1 MLTFEQFY
9 KEFLAEAINPNNEDI
24 FYYSVTRDENHIS
37 TAAGYPVFSDQ
48 NPNVVAG
55 ILKTPSNTNLI
66 DSFKQKTIN
75 HTTIVTKPALGYW
88 LKSTDDQ
95 NTKNNILHAA
105 RDKIQNANNDEK
117 NLFIVSREI
126 AANLGKK
133 YVGNSDNT
141 LLLNIESGEKW
152 NRNVM
157 GDIQAALP
165 IKRDNEKNI
174 QQRPAQTALKK
185 TFDRK
190 FLTDLRFKI
199 LNRQNFDTGKKAFY
213 YDILSKILN
222 ENEHENELKQI
233 YLDANEIVLPAHFEI
248 NNYTPKVSKDKVSK
262 LISYCDN
269 LYNINNTGRVIPEA
283 IPNYER
289 FVKADYEGVIRNL
302 TRLKDNEKIGGGRVD
317 SSRVKK
323 DIAPSITVFLQT
335 ARVNNQIAHV
345 VVIDDN
351 INQGD
356 TYEEINNKII
366 ATYGANLNSI
376 TWIVGIMKINPPMPP
391 QQQAVLQAQIA
402 PQAQQDIMEIKYPIK
417 KEDLAKLLNIKEY
430 RINAVLIKK
439 RIPPNELRDYRV
451 KTAESL
457 SDILKELYKAEG
469 RRFKI
474 LQAVDELTLTEK
486 QKTINNIA
494 DLFKANRN
502 NFLVFA
508 RRKLNDSSL
517 QGYSTIDNNKSRI
530 LYSDYLE
537 ELTITITT

>member
-1 MLTFEQFY
+1 
-9 KEFLAEAINPNNEDI
+9 
-24 FYYSVTRDENHIS
+24 
-37 TAAGYPVFSDQ
+37 
-48 NPNVVAG
+48 
-55 ILKTPSNTNLI
+55 
-66 DSFKQKTIN
+66 
-75 HTTIVTKPALGYW
+75 
-88 LKSTDDQ
+88 
-95 NTKNNILHAA
+95 
-105 RDKIQNANNDEK
+105 
-117 NLFIVSREI
+117 
-126 AANLGKK
+126 
-133 YVGNSDNT
+133 
-141 LLLNIESGEKW
+141 
-152 NRNVM
+152 
-157 GDIQAALP
+157 
-165 IKRDNEKNI
+165 
-174 QQRPAQTALKK
+174 
-185 TFDRK
+185 
-190 FLTDLRFKI
+190 
-199 LNRQNFDTGKKAFY
+199 
-213 YDILSKILN
+213 
-222 ENEHENELKQI
+222 
-233 YLDANEIVLPAHFEI
+233 LPAHFEI

-269 LYNINNTGRVIPEA
+269 LYNINNTGRVIPKA